1 MLSSLIYDVN
11 VSDNISLEVAEG
23 SCTQVFHQ

>member
-1 MLSSLIYDVN
+1 MFSSLIHDDN

-23 SCTQVFHQ
+23 SCTRVFHQ